1 MEYNLRLAEKSDDE
15 EIMNI
20 GLEFAEQTF
29 AKDAGRTA
37 IELMFDRC
45 KRDGL
50 IFVAEKD
57 GKICGVCGGFFADVV
72 LAGGIVFHEVAWY
85 VRPKHRGCGMMLF
98 DALEKAA
105 RDGGAVAVIMVAYAN
120 DSQRVVEIAY
130 RRRGYKDLEHH
141 WIRRF

>member
-1 MEYNLRLAEKSDDE
+1 MEYNVRLAEKSDYE
-15 EIMNI
+15 EII
-20 GLEFAEQTF
+20 KVGLEFAGQTF

-45 KRDGL
+45 ERDGL
-50 IFVAEKD
+50 IFVAED
-57 GKICGVCGGFFADVV
+57 SGKICGVCGGFFADVA
-72 LAGGIVFHEVAWY
+72 LAGGMVFHEVAWY
-85 VRPKHRGCGMMLF
+85 VKPEHRGCGMLLL
-98 DALEKAA
+98 DAMETAVKES
-105 RDGGAVAVIMVAYAN
+105 GAVAMIMVAYTN